1 LSKFGQ
7 KYSLM
12 NSVTTSFN
20 TTMVQMTEIFPWP
33 KCISEK
39 KNDWKLYQTYPKLV
53 KDGSQ
58 RFCRNND

>member
-39 KNDWKLYQTYPKLV
+39 KKRLKVISNISKT
-53 KDGSQ
+53 
-58 RFCRNND
+58 CC